1 MADGALSGVRVI
13 DLTTVLMGPMAT
25 RMLGDHGADVIR
37 VESLAGDSTRNG
49 LPARHD
55 GMSGFSL
62 NLQRNKR
69 SLSVDLKN
77 PDGREIMDRLVETA
91 DVLVTNMR
99 AAALQRLGLDAAT
112 LRKRDPNL
120 IHCVANG
127 FGSTGPYR
135 DRAAYDDAIQAASGV
150 AGLIASARGR
160 PDYVPIVIADKITAL
175 YIVQAVMAAVLHRER
190 AGVGQAIEVPMF
202 ETMVSFNLVEHMR
215 GAAFEPPLGP
225 FGYARLMSE
234 FRRPV
239 QTADGYMCLLPYTDA
254 NWQAFFEFVGRP
266 DLLDEPRFAT
276 HNDRIQNIDGLY
288 ELMGQLAGEHTTAEW
303 MDFCNDASIPAAP
316 VMDLADVDADP
327 HLAAVDLISTRD
339 HPTEGSYRYVRDPIT
354 YSASSTEL
362 RHHAPRLGE
371 HAGAIL
377 GELGYSASEIDEL
390 AARSVITRLD

>member
-1 MADGALSGVRVI
+1 
-13 DLTTVLMGPMAT
+13 MAT

-49 LPARHD
+49 LPARSA

-69 SLSVDLKN
+69 SLSVDLKD
-77 PDGREIMDRLVETA
+77 PDGRDVMERLIASA

-99 AAALQRLGLDAAT
+99 AAALERLGLDAAT
-112 LRKRDPNL
+112 LRARHPDL

-127 FGSTGPYR
+127 FGSAGPYK

-150 AGLIASARGR
+150 AGLIESARGR

-190 AGVGQAIEVPMF
+190 TGEAQSIEVPMF

-239 QTADGYMCLLPYTDA
+239 ETADGFMCLLPYTDA
-254 NWQAFFEFVGRP
+254 NWLAFFEFTGRT
-266 DLLDEPRFAT
+266 DLLDDPRFAT
-276 HNDRIQNIDGLY
+276 HNDRIRNIDDLY
-288 ELMGQLAGEHTTAEW
+288 EIMGVIAGDRTTAEW
-303 MDFCNDASIPAAP
+303 MQFCEDASIPAAP
-316 VMDLADVDADP
+316 VMDLAEIDDDP
-327 HLAAVDLISTRD
+327 HIASVDLISVVD
-339 HPTEGSYRYVRDPIT
+339 HPTEGAYRYVRDPIT

-371 HAGAIL
+371 HADAIL
-377 GELGYSASEIDEL
+377 AELGYTAEEIDALE
-390 AARSVITRLD
+390 ANSSINRPPT